1 MILQDFIR
9 FRKFTICRGSA
20 NQGDLVTNPGLLLG
34 GCSAWLY
41 VFQGEAV
48 LSYPGGVTQ
57 VSAGLNDLRDHFG
70 QALEYV
76 VKSESATWV
85 AFNPGIRDTSLL
97 VTVVQAGSLE
107 LEDNELETYIV
118 PLKGSVQASGKAVPE
133 FSNAQLAAGKSTE
146 LVVPEGGLCAIVKV
160 VPEVAK

>member
-41 VFQGEAV
+41 LFQGDAV

-70 QALEYV
+70 QPLEYT
-76 VKSESATWV
+76 VKSESAAWV

-97 VTVVQAGSLE
+97 VTIVQAGSLE
-107 LEDNELETYIV
+107 LEDNELETFIV
-118 PLKGSVQASGKAVPE
+118 PLKGAYRRAGRLCPSSPTHVWLRARAPSWSYRKAASAP
-133 FSNAQLAAGKSTE
+133 SSR
-146 LVVPEGGLCAIVKV
+146 
-160 VPEVAK
+160 

>member
-41 VFQGEAV
+41 LFQGDAV

-70 QALEYV
+70 QPLSTPSRARAL
-76 VKSESATWV
+76 
-85 AFNPGIRDTSLL
+85 PGWPSTLAS
-97 VTVVQAGSLE
+97 VT
-107 LEDNELETYIV
+107 
-118 PLKGSVQASGKAVPE
+118 PL
-133 FSNAQLAAGKSTE
+133 
-146 LVVPEGGLCAIVKV
+146 CW
-160 VPEVAK
+160 

>member
-20 NQGDLVTNPGLLLG
+20 NQGDLVTNPGLFLG
-34 GCSAWLY
+34 GCSEWLY
-41 VFQGEAV
+41 LFQGNAV
-48 LSYPGGVTQ
+48 LNYPGGVTQ

-70 QALEYV
+70 QPLEYT

-97 VTVVQAGSLE
+97 VTIVQAGSLK

-118 PLKGSVQASGKAVPE
+118 PIKGSVTVNGKTIDEFKSG
-133 FSNAQLAAGKSTE
+133 LLLLGKQGDLT
-146 LVVPEGGLCAIVKV
+146 VPEGGTCAIVKV
-160 VPEVAK
+160 QRGA